1 MLPENNFIDPAP
13 AVSPVYAPREKNRL
27 YIKEG
32 IRKLFSYPSTYIFIV
47 TFLVYALI
55 GIYGTLSYAISDYE
69 GLSRISQAFAA
80 IFGRDPHLSAIG
92 YIWPPLP
99 AVSDIP
105 FVILLHPFDLDLISG
120 TLMSAMYAAFAMT
133 QLYSILGR
141 FKVEKLWRIIWMILV
156 GVQPL
161 ILHNAALGMSET
173 PFIGFLL
180 FSFNGY
186 LIWRQERRNS
196 GIMMAAIGAWLAI
209 YCRYEA
215 LAWTAVM
222 AVGISWNWLFSR
234 GKTSPEKLEADLL
247 SFLVP
252 PAYGFMFWVFL
263 NWTIM
268 GNPIY
273 FLVGPGAT
281 ANTPDTAQTLGPDQ
295 LWYYAMNSISGS
307 LRLLFTEIS
316 FVGPLLVVAS
326 LLLLLI
332 MIAKKRWI
340 DLDYILLGWS
350 IIMFTFL
357 IGYRGYLPAFSRY
370 FIWLIPGG
378 VIVMGAVHL
387 ALEKKW
393 QRMVINLLL
402 VVCLAFPTYSQVSKK
417 WDLIQEPMPQKLL
430 LSWIIAG
437 EQQSVSYEN
446 ASLAEMQMIANYLNA
461 QPANT
466 ITIVDH
472 SISMSLALMVDHP
485 KNLVMTTDMDFFD
498 ILRNPVGKA
507 DQILVPY
514 PTFDARG
521 RSQVLQYYPGIYEG
535 FETWTKFKTEFPSP
549 LPWRLYT
556 IVDPNQPDQVNN

>member
-1 MLPENNFIDPAP
+1 MLPESKVVDPAP
-13 AVSPVYAPREKNRL
+13 ISPPIYTPREKNHF

-32 IRKLFSYPSTYIFIV
+32 IRKLFSHPSTHIFMIS
-47 TFLVYALI
+47 FLIYALI
-55 GIYGTLSYAISDYE
+55 GIYGTLAYDIADYE
-69 GLSRISQAFAA
+69 GLSRISQSFAA
-80 IFGRDPHLSAIG
+80 VFGRDPHLSAIG

-105 FVILLHPFDLDLISG
+105 FILLLHPFDLDILSG
-120 TLMSAMYAAFAMT
+120 SLMSAFYAGFAMT
-133 QLYSILGR
+133 QLDNILRR
-141 FKVEKLWRIIWMILV
+141 FSLEKKWRTVWMILF
-156 GVQPL
+156 GIQPL
-161 ILHNAALGMSET
+161 VLHNASLGMSET

-186 LIWRQERRNS
+186 LVWRQEKKNH
-196 GIMMAAIGAWLAI
+196 GIMIAAIGAWLAI

-215 LAWTAVM
+215 LAWTVAM
-222 AVGISWNWLFSR
+222 AAGIAWIWLFER
-234 GKTSPEKLEADLL
+234 GKTSPEKLEAELL
-247 SFLVP
+247 TYLVP
-252 PAYGFMFWVFL
+252 PAYGFMFWIFL

-268 GNPIY
+268 GKPIY

-295 LWYYAMNSISGS
+295 IWYYAMNSVSGS
-307 LRLLFTEIS
+307 MRLLFTEIT
-316 FVGPLLVVAS
+316 FVGPLLVAAT

-332 MIAKKRWI
+332 IFVKKRWI
-340 DLDYILLGWS
+340 DFDFIMLGWS
-350 IIMFTFL
+350 IILFTFV

-378 VIVMGAVHL
+378 IIVMGAVHSR
-387 ALEKKW
+387 LEKKW
-393 QRMVINLLL
+393 QRTIINLLL
-402 VVCLAFPTYSQVSKK
+402 VVFLAFPVYNQVNKK
-417 WDLIQEPMPQKLL
+417 WALIQEPMPQKLL

-446 ASLAEMQMIANYLNA
+446 SSLAEMQMIANYLNE
-461 QPANT
+461 QPEDT

-472 SISMSLALMVDHP
+472 SISMSLALMVEHP

-498 ILRNPVGKA
+498 ILRNPIGKA

-521 RSQVLQYYPGIYEG
+521 RSQVLKYYPGIYEG
-535 FETWTKFKTEFPSP
+535 FEMWTHFKTEFPSP
-549 LPWRLYT
+549 LPWRLYE
-556 IVDPNQPDQVNN
+556 IVDSDQIEN